1 MSIEVYYDPISNGF
15 YQSDINKVI
24 PPTALVISDKRRWEL
39 VEGVSMGKEIT
50 VGASSELTLTN
61 REVDEEDAK
70 TSERAWRD
78 SELDRADYELNKVQD
93 SDPKATGSV
102 SDWRSYRKVLRS
114 WPEHEDFPNKDK
126 RPASPDA

>member
-24 PPTALVISDKRRWEL
+24 PPTALLISDKQRWEL

-50 VGASSELTLTN
+50 VGTSSELILTN
-61 REVDEEDAK
+61 KEVDEDEAK

-78 SELDRADYELNKVQD
+78 SELDQADYELNKVQD
-93 SDPKATGSV
+93 SDPKAVGTV
-102 SDWRSYRKVLRS
+102 SDWRSYRKALRA
-114 WPEHEDFPNKDK
+114 WPANERFPDK
-126 RPASPDA
+126 NFRPKLTTE